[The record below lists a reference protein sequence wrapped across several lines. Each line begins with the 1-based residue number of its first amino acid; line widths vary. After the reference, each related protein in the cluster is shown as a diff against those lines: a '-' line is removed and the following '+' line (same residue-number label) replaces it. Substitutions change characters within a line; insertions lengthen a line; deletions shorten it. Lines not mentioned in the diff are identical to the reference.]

1 MGVSNILKN
10 KKGMSIRSKVFLG
23 MMLISMIP
31 VALFVYFSQKITY
44 SAMHSQLIDSRTV
57 VMDWLNDRLSL
68 TANLYSD
75 QFYGYEVD
83 KDMKESIVAWGAG
96 KELNYIEQDHMRQKF
111 ETTLNLD
118 PNIISIEIYN
128 LHSGAGYI
136 STRSSFHPSTRGS
149 TEDIWDNRA
158 EGLQTNVVF
167 DTDGND
173 LLVMHQVNDFNT
185 GKGDAVIIFRLS
197 SYVFSDILDKVQGS
211 TEESALL
218 LNDEDKVIMSI
229 TDADSD
235 FISNV
240 LPGLMEKVKGTNTGS
255 LYEDNHYFFYESVLR
270 GKLQVLYIVPNGA
283 LVQAIHRTTTLGI
296 VIVSL
301 SVAAALLLSLIL
313 SRIIS
318 RPIISLSQK
327 MRITN
332 IQNFTDAEEPRE
344 RNDEIGYL
352 QKSFGIMIHRNQ
364 ELIAKEYRSEF
375 EKRNAQISALQA
387 QINPHFMYN
396 TLQVIGGMSLKGKTD
411 DIYPVVTALS
421 DILRYS
427 FNFSRE
433 MVPLREEIEYL
444 QGYLSIQNHR
454 FNHRIHFAVDI
465 PDELMEAY
473 IPKLILQ
480 PILENSFEHG
490 LTQKKGKW
498 EICLKAALGRDDC
511 LKISISDNG
520 LGMTQ
525 GRLDEIRKQLDAADG
540 NAMAT
545 SAHIGLIN
553 VHSRIHLRFGQGYG
567 VMIESEAGEGTTI
580 TVTTKPAWEADV

>member
-1 MGVSNILKN
+1 MQDKR
-10 KKGMSIRSKVFLG
+10 GMSIRHKVFLG

-31 VALFVYFSQKITY
+31 VILFVYFSQKITY
-44 SAMHSQLIDSRTV
+44 SAMHSQLIDSKAM

-68 TANLYSD
+68 TANLYAD

-96 KELNYIEQDHMRQKF
+96 TELDYIGQDYIRKNF

-128 LHSGAGYI
+128 LHTGAGYI
-136 STRSSFHPSTRGS
+136 STRSSFHPATWGPAK
-149 TEDIWDNRA
+149 DIWDNRA
-158 EGLQTNVVF
+158 EGRQTNVVF

-173 LLVMHQVNDFNT
+173 LLVMHQVNDFST

-197 SYVFSDILDKVQGS
+197 NYVFSDILDKVQGS
-211 TEESALL
+211 TEENALL
-218 LNDEDKVIMSI
+218 LNDEDKVIMSN
-229 TDADSD
+229 TDTDGD
-235 FISNV
+235 FTIDV
-240 LPGLMEKVKGTNTGS
+240 LPGLMGKVKSTNTGS

-270 GKLQVLYIVPNGA
+270 GKLQVLYIVPNSA
-283 LVQAIHRTTTLGI
+283 LVQTIHRTTTLGI
-296 VIVSL
+296 IIVSL
-301 SVAAALLLSLIL
+301 SVVAALLLSLIL

-332 IQNFTDAEEPRE
+332 IQNFTDAEEAKE

-364 ELIAKEYRSEF
+364 ELIAKEYQSEF

-396 TLQVIGGMSLKGKTD
+396 TLQVIGGMSLRGKAE

-421 DILRYS
+421 DIMRYS
-427 FNFSRE
+427 FNFSQE

-444 QGYLSIQNHR
+444 HGYLSIQNHR
-454 FNHRIHFAVDI
+454 FNHRIQFTMDI
-465 PDELMEAY
+465 SDELMKVY

-490 LTQKKGKW
+490 LTQKRGKW
-498 EICLKAALGRDDC
+498 KICLNAAASSDDC

-520 LGMTQ
+520 LGMSQ
-525 GRLDEIRKQLDAADG
+525 DRLDEMRRQLDMADK
-540 NAMAT
+540 NAMST

-553 VHSRIHLRFGQGYG
+553 VHSRIRLRFGRAYG
-567 VMIESEAGEGTTI
+567 VMIESEAGEGTMITI
-580 TVTTKPAWEADV
+580 TTKPVWEADA